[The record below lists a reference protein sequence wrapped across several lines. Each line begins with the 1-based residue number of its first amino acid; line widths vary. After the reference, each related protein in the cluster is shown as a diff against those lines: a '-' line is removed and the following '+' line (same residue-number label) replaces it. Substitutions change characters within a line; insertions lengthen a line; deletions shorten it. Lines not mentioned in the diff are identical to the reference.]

1 MLAGVAAA
9 VMAQAPFTIVR
20 PADGSKV
27 REKVR
32 ILIPK
37 NSIPA
42 GGYIGVFLDGK
53 LVEATRPPVE
63 GKYHVYTLDTKGR
76 GIKDTEPGKP
86 VKLELVLYTDTNDQA
101 RIVDRSS
108 VDLNI
113 SNKGNIPVPN
123 KGLALRY
130 RFVPGTEMVYTLD
143 QKVILSSIAEAQQ
156 KLGGKAAQQ
165 DVDSERIRLLYAV
178 DNAYT
183 DGDGLLRIQA
193 LPEKGKDYADL
204 TTQGDLQ
211 QKRFYPQQMASI
223 YMRVTNTGREEFA
236 ALPPYVPLNGAASGI
251 DPLSLFA
258 IYPLPT
264 LPTKTVRPGDSW
276 ESGFQE
282 GDLDLAKYPNIDKVT
297 TALRA
302 RGEFVETEWERGHP
316 CAKIRNTIEVADM
329 AKAKRKALSS
339 AGQAGGGQIA
349 DDKVSI
355 TETIWFSL
363 DTRKVI
369 KVVRDITI
377 DRKSESM
384 GGMGGSGGGPGGPG
398 GGPSGAGGAGG
409 GGGRGRGGGAGG
421 IGIGLLL
428 EGGGILRQQGPGG
441 PPPGFRGGPPAG
453 FQGQGSGPTG
463 GSPQGGRGG
472 APSFGGGGQGGGATL
487 TRIRFI
493 QTFTLEGK

>member
-1 MLAGVAAA
+1 MKRWISSLMLAGLAA
-9 VMAQAPFTIVR
+9 VVVAQAPFTIVR

-37 NSIPA
+37 NSVPPN
-42 GGYIGVFLDGK
+42 GYVGVFLDGK
-53 LVEATRPPVE
+53 LIEATRPPVE

-86 VKLELVLYTDTNDQA
+86 VKLELVLYTETNDQS

-108 VDLNI
+108 VELQI
-113 SNKGNIPVPN
+113 SNKGNIAVPN
-123 KGLALRY
+123 KGLSLRY
-130 RFVPGTEMVYTLD
+130 RFVPGAEMVYALD
-143 QKVILSSIAEAQQ
+143 QKVILSSISESQQ

-211 QKRFYPQQMASI
+211 QKRYYQNQMASI
-223 YMRVTNTGREEFA
+223 YMRITNTGREEFA
-236 ALPPYVPLNGAASGI
+236 ALPPYVPMDGSASGV

-264 LPTKTVRPGDSW
+264 LPAKAVRPGDSW

-282 GDLDLAKYPNIDKVT
+282 GKLELDKYPNIDSVT
-297 TALRA
+297 TRVRA

-316 CAKIRNTIEVADM
+316 CAKIRNTIEVGDM
-329 AKAKRKALSS
+329 EKAKTKALG
-339 AGQAGGGQIA
+339 ALGQQAGTPIE

-377 DRKSESM
+377 DRKSQGSA
-384 GGMGGSGGGPGGPG
+384 GGFGGPPGMGGPSSGPGAPGGGRPGAPGKGGGGAGIGSLLGGDLLRQGRPGGPAG
-398 GGPSGAGGAGG
+398 FGGPSG
-409 GGGRGRGGGAGG
+409 
-421 IGIGLLL
+421 
-428 EGGGILRQQGPGG
+428 
-441 PPPGFRGGPPAG
+441 PPGMQGGMPG
-453 FQGQGSGPTG
+453 
-463 GSPQGGRGG
+463 PQGGRGG
-472 APSFGGGGQGGGATL
+472 APGGFGGGQGGGATMVRV
-487 TRIRFI
+487 RIL
-493 QTFTLEGK
+493 QTFTLEK